1 MSTMRLLRFANRL
14 CAVAILLSSPA
25 LLGQA
30 VAPPGFAVATVKLSA
45 AERSSSSGISTGHG
59 LLDARNV
66 TLKRCVMGAY
76 SVGPHQV
83 VGGPPWINTERF
95 DIVGKSEQPV
105 DEDAVLSVMLQG
117 LLKER
122 FGFIMHR
129 ETRTLPAYVLE
140 VLPGGPHL
148 TRAEAGEANSNTSS
162 SNTSVTMEAQFATLD
177 AVAIQLSRQLDLPV
191 VNGTG
196 LSGTYNVK
204 LRWTPESARLTGEK
218 MTDDVSVFTAVQEQL
233 GLRLRA
239 TRAPID
245 VLVIDHVDMPSEN

>member
-1 MSTMRLLRFANRL
+1 
-14 CAVAILLSSPA
+14 
-25 LLGQA
+25 
-30 VAPPGFAVATVKLSA
+30 
-45 AERSSSSGISTGHG
+45 
-59 LLDARNV
+59 
-66 TLKRCVMGAY
+66 
-76 SVGPHQV
+76 
-83 VGGPPWINTERF
+83 
-95 DIVGKSEQPV
+95 
-105 DEDAVLSVMLQG
+105 ML
-117 LLKER
+117 
-122 FGFIMHR
+122 
-129 ETRTLPAYVLE
+129 AYVLE

-162 SNTSVTMEAQFATLD
+162 SNTSVTMEAQFATFD

-218 MTDDVSVFTAVQEQL
+218 VADDVSVCTAVQEQL